1 MKTFIALLIVMFS
14 LPAVAQDKK
23 TEGRSAQNVM
33 KKADKK
39 KADKK
44 PADKKAADKKKQGA
58 VKPMTPEQQKN
69 R

>member
-1 MKTFIALLIVMFS
+1 MKTFIARFIVMFS
-14 LPAVAQDKK
+14 VLALSVPGYAD
-23 TEGRSAQNVM
+23 ERSA
-33 KKADKK
+33 KKILK